1 MKCDNRCWPPGAK
14 CGWDCYVVNAYNLHL
29 LLEEQEKRKKE
40 EQIKSEPPRNVVPY
54 LVAMLVGW
62 YIGEAFVILFREEV
76 TQWVS
81 QLVRVVSRLTA

>member
-1 MKCDNRCWPPGAK
+1 MSRHS
-14 CGWDCYVVNAYNLHL
+14 YNLHL

-40 EQIKSEPPRNVVPY
+40 EQIKSEPPRNIVPY

-62 YIGEAFVILFREEV
+62 YVGEAFVILFREEV

-81 QLVRVVSRLTA
+81 QLVRAVSRLTA